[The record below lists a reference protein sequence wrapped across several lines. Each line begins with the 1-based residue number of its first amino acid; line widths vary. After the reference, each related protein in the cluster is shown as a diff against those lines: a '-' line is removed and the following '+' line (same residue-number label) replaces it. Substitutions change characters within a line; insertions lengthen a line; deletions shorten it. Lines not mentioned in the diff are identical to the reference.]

1 MRATWSTIGMVA
13 AGMLALLSV
22 VQLAPISVPTFAQAG
37 AAPQGAQGGRGGQPG
52 VPGVAGGGGRG
63 RGPVVIAG
71 PPAGVQPLAIDLF
84 TSKNFY

>member
-1 MRATWSTIGMVA
+1 MRATWSTIGMIWISRVA

-52 VPGVAGGGGRG
+52 VPGAAEAVGAD
-63 RGPVVIAG
+63 AG
-71 PPAGVQPLAIDLF
+71 P
-84 TSKNFY
+84 S